1 MMLIT
6 NEHKCVSNFNHT
18 FKMKNRILPPS
29 QSISSKDTI
38 MLSVM
43 SILRNRVHVHIHL

>member
-6 NEHKCVSNFNHT
+6 NEHKCVSNFNYAI
-18 FKMKNRILPPS
+18 KMKNRILPPS
-29 QSISSKDTI
+29 QSISSRDAI

-43 SILRNRVHVHIHL
+43 SMLRNRVNVHIHL